1 MPKEFTYQGKTADEL
16 MKMDL
21 NDFVKLIP
29 SRQRRTLTRG
39 AVKTYKQLIE
49 KIKRAKQ
56 GSYKKPIK
64 THARDMVVIPEMIG
78 TLLHIHNGKTFMPLQ
93 VTIEMVG
100 HYLGEFTLTRG
111 RVKHSA
117 PGIGATKSST
127 AIASKA
133 K

>member
-1 MPKEFTYQGKTADEL
+1 

-21 NDFVKLIP
+21 NEFIKLIP
-29 SRQRRTLTRG
+29 ARQRRTMNRG
-39 AVKTYKQLIE
+39 AMKTYRQLIE

-64 THARDMVVIPEMIG
+64 TQARDMVVIPEMIG
-78 TLLHIHNGKTFMPLQ
+78 TMIHIHNGKTYAPLQ
-93 VTIEMVG
+93 VTIEMLG
-100 HYLGEFTLTRG
+100 HYLGEFTLTRE